1 LYPMKWKFDKS
12 PAPSAREIR
21 SPRKFEKNK
30 LVSLGFFTSHTNIV
44 ELIACEMN
52 YKSLSIVIINSYIN
66 VNYESPM
73 NQPIN
78 NNGSMLSQG
87 VNLP

>member
-1 LYPMKWKFDKS
+1 MKIWQISRTVGTRNSK
-12 PAPSAREIR
+12 
-21 SPRKFEKNK
+21 PRKFEKHK

-66 VNYESPM
+66 DNYESPM

-78 NNGSMLSQG
+78 NNGSHLTEDTC
-87 VNLP
+87 

>member
-1 LYPMKWKFDKS
+1 M
-12 PAPSAREIR
+12 
-21 SPRKFEKNK
+21 
-30 LVSLGFFTSHTNIV
+30 V
-44 ELIACEMN
+44 ELMACEVN

-66 VNYESPM
+66 DNYESPM

-87 VNLP
+87 VNLTFSNFRGLRISRADGAGDLSNFHFIGYNIGDVNYSFRGPYL